1 MVLLRWILDAR
12 SSPLLFY
19 ATDTTTG
26 ESVFGLMTQTRL
38 GKRTSS
44 LGLVAARVLLGLE
57 ALGLMGI
64 AVAFAY
70 FQLAIAFLA
79 ASDTHDIG
87 ILWQG
92 GWIGLALIGVGLIV
106 GGAPLALTF
115 ARRRWAYFGL
125 LAVELLLVLAFVLE
139 LTLAALQPAPVGLE
153 RETEIGRAIVLLFVL
168 LPSSVC
174 LLLLFRAEVREHFGL

>member
-1 MVLLRWILDAR
+1 M
-12 SSPLLFY
+12 
-19 ATDTTTG
+19 
-26 ESVFGLMTQTRL
+26 
-38 GKRTSS
+38 
-44 LGLVAARVLLGLE
+44 
-57 ALGLMGI
+57 
-64 AVAFAY
+64 
-70 FQLAIAFLA
+70 
-79 ASDTHDIG
+79 G

-92 GWIGLALIGVGLIV
+92 VWIGLALIGVGLIV

-115 ARRRWAYFGL
+115 ASRRWAYFGL

-153 RETEIGRAIVLLFVL
+153 TETEIGRAIVLLFVL